1 LAVSATPEELALGK
15 TMFDQACSICHG
27 PNGAGI
33 PGGNAPPLANRTDYP
48 NIARVI
54 AQGQGEMPSLAA
66 ALTNPQIDAI
76 AKYVV
81 KTLGPQPRPTGAR
94 PPGSED

>member
-1 LAVSATPEELALGK
+1 
-15 TMFDQACSICHG
+15 M
-27 PNGAGI
+27 
-33 PGGNAPPLANRTDYP
+33 PGGNAPPLGNRTDYP

-66 ALTNPQIDAI
+66 GLTNQQIDAI

-81 KTLGPQPRPTGAR
+81 KTLGPQPRQAGAR
-94 PPGSED
+94 PPRSED